1 MPSVRN
7 SVPMS
12 KITTEDLARYLESHP
27 IEAIVSLID
36 IEEVE
41 DPIIR
46 IILHTLDHSIARL
59 REELN

>member
-1 MPSVRN
+1 
-7 SVPMS
+7 MS
-12 KITTEDLARYLESHP
+12 KITVEDLARYVESHP
-27 IEAIVSLID
+27 IEAVVALID

-46 IILHTLDHSIARL
+46 TILHTLDHSISRL